1 MENDVIFWR
10 KSAESRGRRF
20 VIALVKECASRFGL
34 GRGIKAGKTVVGE
47 KEWAEGE
54 RKRGEGRR
62 GEKWKKMEARWREGE
77 SGARTKSG
85 RRVGGGRA
93 RQGGKLSGMGWL

>member
-34 GRGIKAGKTVVGE
+34 GRGIKAGKTVS
-47 KEWAEGE
+47 W
-54 RKRGEGRR
+54 R
-62 GEKWKKMEARWREGE
+62 GEKGAEWKGRRETDERNENWKKTEG
-77 SGARTKSG
+77 T
-85 RRVGGGRA
+85 
-93 RQGGKLSGMGWL
+93 

>member
-47 KEWAEGE
+47 KEW
-54 RKRGEGRR
+54 K
-62 GEKWKKMEARWREGE
+62 
-77 SGARTKSG
+77 
-85 RRVGGGRA
+85 GGGK
-93 RQGGKLSGMGWL
+93 GGRER

>member
-34 GRGIKAGKTVVGE
+34 GRGIKAGKTV
-47 KEWAEGE
+47 AERE
-54 RKRGEGRR
+54 RRMEG
-62 GEKWKKMEARWREGE
+62 
-77 SGARTKSG
+77 
-85 RRVGGGRA
+85 
-93 RQGGKLSGMGWL
+93 

>member
-34 GRGIKAGKTVVGE
+34 GRGIKAGKTVAERGWR
-47 KEWAEGE
+47 EWKGEGE
-54 RKRGEGRR
+54 RERGS
-62 GEKWKKMEARWREGE
+62 EKWKKTEVYGAEEKREGE
-77 SGARTKSG
+77 SGEETKSE
-85 RRVGGGRA
+85 R
-93 RQGGKLSGMGWL
+93 GWQKNKREGE

>member
-47 KEWAEGE
+47 KEWVEG
-54 RKRGEGRR
+54 GEGRE
-62 GEKWKKMEARWREGE
+62 GEVKSGKRWRQWWREGE
-77 SGARTKSG
+77 SGGRTKSG
-85 RRVGGGRA
+85 LAEGTGGRG
-93 RQGGKLSGMGWL
+93 RGKLSGMGWL

>member
-47 KEWAEGE
+47 KEWVEGSE
-54 RKRGEGRR
+54 RK
-62 GEKWKKMEARWREGE
+62 
-77 SGARTKSG
+77 
-85 RRVGGGRA
+85 GGR
-93 RQGGKLSGMGWL
+93 